1 MFRIAIVIFLSF
13 LMLSGTG
20 WLVIWFIMSTSIT
33 ILNKLLMSIF
43 LFNFP
48 ILISFF
54 HMALSTFISI
64 ALKPKESDSELNISN
79 NEYELLKRT
88 FGLSLVF
95 TFNIIFGNASLKLC
109 SVSFVQVTKSI
120 VPFITMILSFF
131 VLGDSFSKHHIYAC
145 SLVCIG
151 IALSFMGEMK
161 VSSFGFLIVIFGCFL
176 SALKTVLSKVL
187 LSGTYQI
194 DTDELIIRLSPF
206 SSIQTFF
213 IFILSNEKMNLISSK
228 TNFMTPIILML
239 ILISCLLSYFLNYAN
254 FMATTYCTPVTIKIV
269 GCLKQVSTV
278 ILSVLFFEKHISLI
292 NVFGIA
298 LTIMGSTYYSF
309 IKKPTNNQNQ
319 FVVDEEEEI

>member
-1 MFRIAIVIFLSF
+1 
-13 LMLSGTG
+13 MLSGTG